1 MISINKFS
9 MNKPKNNR
17 SLELA
22 FGLVELLV
30 VVGVIAIIGAIA
42 LPALAGITESADQA
56 IKCRNA
62 QQVAST
68 WNNYVETWRAV
79 NPSVPPN
86 GGNVSKEDV
95 VQALAAGMDVVNNR
109 LGVTN
114 TFRLSGITA
123 DGTDLSKLSDA
134 SEASGWMISYT
145 Q

>member
-1 MISINKFS
+1 
-9 MNKPKNNR
+9 MNKPLSNR
-17 SLELA
+17 SLESA

-56 IKCRNA
+56 IKSRNA

-68 WNNYVETWRAV
+68 WNNYVEAWRAIH
-79 NPSVPPN
+79 PSSPPN
-86 GGNVSKEDV
+86 GGNVSKENV
-95 VQALAAGMDVVNNR
+95 VEALALGVDVVNNR

-114 TFRLSGITA
+114 TFRLSGVSTEN
-123 DGTDLSKLSDA
+123 TDLSKLSDVV
-134 SEASGWMISYT
+134 EANGWTINYT

>member
-1 MISINKFS
+1 M
-9 MNKPKNNR
+9 NNR
-17 SLELA
+17 SLDSA

-68 WNNYVETWRAV
+68 WNNYVESWRAV
-79 NPSVPPN
+79 HPESAPN
-86 GGNVSKEDV
+86 GGNVSKSEV
-95 VQALAAGMDVVNNR
+95 VAALAAGLDVVNNR

-114 TFRLSGITA
+114 TFRLSGITT
-123 DGTDLSKLSDA
+123 DSTDLSRLSDA
-134 SEASGWMISYT
+134 SESSGWMISYT

>member
-1 MISINKFS
+1 MININKFQ

-17 SLELA
+17 SLNLA

-30 VVGVIAIIGAIA
+30 VVGVISIIGAIA

-56 IKCRNA
+56 IKCRNS

-68 WNNYVETWRAV
+68 WNNYVESWRAV
-79 NPSVPPN
+79 HPDSAPN
-86 GGNVSKEDV
+86 GGNVSKEEV
-95 VQALAAGMDVVNNR
+95 VEALAAGLDVVNNR

-114 TFRLSGITA
+114 TFQLSGVTT
-123 DGTDLSKLSDA
+123 DSTDLSKLTDA
-134 SEASGWMISYT
+134 SESSGWMMSYT